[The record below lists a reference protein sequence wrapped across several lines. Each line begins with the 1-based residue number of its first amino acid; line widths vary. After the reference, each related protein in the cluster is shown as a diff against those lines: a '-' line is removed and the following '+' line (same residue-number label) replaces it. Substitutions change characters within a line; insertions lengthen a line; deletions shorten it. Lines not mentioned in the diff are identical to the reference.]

1 MMRDLEVVK
10 KYCNLSK
17 EEEAVLLSNKRP
29 IVLLE
34 KNKNYGLPNNL
45 APNNK
50 RVGVM
55 LPYTPLHYLL
65 FDENTEILVMT
76 SGNISGEPIIADYYL
91 LNNREIYMSID
102 DSVTR
107 VIKNRERVIR
117 SARGYSPKSIFMNTK
132 SEIII
137 GITTFTRPI
146 TPSIVE

>member
-76 SGNISGEPIIADYYL
+76 SGN
-91 LNNREIYMSID
+91 
-102 DSVTR
+102 T
-107 VIKNRERVIR
+107 
-117 SARGYSPKSIFMNTK
+117 
-132 SEIII
+132 
-137 GITTFTRPI
+137 
-146 TPSIVE
+146 VESQ